1 MRITSIRDVV
11 VLTFKDSRRLFW
23 ASVGLVFGGGINLVF
38 PHVMRLALTEESS
51 LYIVTNSATL
61 GLVLGCLFVVQG
73 ICFYFRTLL
82 FGELGHGVAHN
93 LRVDLYRS
101 LVAKPISFFDRT
113 HPGDVVSCLVADAQ
127 MLQNA
132 ISVRVSVMF
141 RYGLQVLGG
150 VALMLWL
157 SPLLTLLI
165 LLILPVLV
173 GISLLL
179 AKRLKAYTQLQQQ
192 KLGEASQF
200 AEEMLGAMD
209 VVKAFAAEQSQFIRF
224 QTVSETIYRLGC
236 SRARVSAFFQ
246 SFVSFLLNIALLL
259 LFLYAVSLVDRDYI
273 SLAEL
278 TAFLLYGGIVA
289 VSFALLVGS
298 FSDLV
303 QASAALQRIEDMKV
317 RESTGEGAA
326 EQHDA
331 WQEASLLE
339 AVAFKGV
346 TFAYPAR
353 PEAIVLE
360 ELSFSIP
367 PGKVTAIVGQSG
379 AGKTAVIELILGL
392 YHPVKGQISVGS
404 VDLSRTDMTHYRMQ
418 IGYVPQDSA
427 LFGMSILENLQLG
440 GVVYPMEEIEAVC
453 RAVNLNDFIHSLP
466 EAYNTYLGA
475 RGTQLSGGQRQR
487 LAIARALLRR
497 PKLLILDEA
506 TSALDQKNEE
516 DIIRAVKALE
526 VSTTILLITH
536 RASTLSVAENILR
549 LEAGRIKTAA

>member
-11 VLTFKDSRRLFW
+11 GLTVRDSKRFFW
-23 ASVGLVFGGGINLVF
+23 ASLALVFGGAINLVF
-38 PHVMRLALTEESS
+38 PHVMRLALTEESP
-51 LYIVTNSATL
+51 LYIVTNAATL
-61 GLVLGCLFVVQG
+61 GVVLAGLFLVQG

-93 LRVDLYRS
+93 LRVELYRS
-101 LVAKPISFFDRT
+101 LVAKPISFFDRN
-113 HPGDVVSCLVADAQ
+113 HSGDVVSCLVADAQ

-132 ISVRVSVMF
+132 ISVRVSVML

-173 GISLLL
+173 GTSLLL
-179 AKRLKAYTQLQQQ
+179 AKRLKTFTQLQQQ

-209 VVKAFAAEQSQFIRF
+209 VVKAFAAEHSQFIRF
-224 QTVSETIYRLGC
+224 QSVSETVYTLGC

-246 SFVSFLLNIALLL
+246 SFVSFLLNVALLV
-259 LFLYAVSLVDRDYI
+259 LFLYAVSLVDREYI

-303 QASAALQRIEDMKV
+303 QASAALQRIEDMKE
-317 RESTGEGAA
+317 REDTGEDT
-326 EQHDA
+326 EQQQDL
-331 WQEASLLE
+331 QEASLLE
-339 AVAFKGV
+339 SIAFQDV

-353 PEAIVLE
+353 PEAVVLE

-367 PGKVTAIVGQSG
+367 PGRVSALVGQSG

-392 YHPVKGQISVGS
+392 YRPVRGRILVGEI
-404 VDLSRTDMTHYRMQ
+404 DLRGVDMTHYRMQ

-440 GVVYPMEEIEAVC
+440 GAVYPMEEIEAVFK
-453 RAVNLNDFIHSLP
+453 AVNLSDFIHSLP
-466 EAYNTYLGA
+466 EGYNTYLGA
-475 RGTQLSGGQRQR
+475 RGAQLSGGQKQR
-487 LAIARALLRR
+487 LAIARALLRK

-506 TSALDQKNEE
+506 TSALDQKNEQ

-526 VSTTILLITH
+526 ITTTILLITH
-536 RASTLSVAENILR
+536 RASTLTVAENILR
-549 LEAGRIKTAA
+549 LEAGRIKSAA